1 MRTIGQKMSKLKAIR
16 DNILCINGDFGAKK
30 TRAGIIVKATIG
42 TDEGVTPRWFEVFE
56 VGPDID
62 WLKPGQWVY
71 VSYGRWTEGFK
82 TTDERLDPDQKVWKV
97 DPEGCMLVSDE
108 GPTDTLNIGNFT
120 TTRPDQV

>member
-16 DNILCINGDFGAKK
+16 DNILCINGDFGAKQ

-97 DPEGCMLVSDE
+97 DPDGCMLVSDE